1 MEDVMLLAIDIGN
14 TNVTLGVFRGDKLV
28 TTWRAATDVD
38 RMPDEYAVFLMN
50 VLPREG
56 LTIEDITEAALCS
69 SVPPVTRTWEQLCQ
83 RYFHIKPLVV
93 GAGIKTG
100 MRVLYD
106 DPRAV
111 GADRVTDA
119 VAAFKMYGG
128 PVIVVDMGTA
138 TVFDAVSR
146 DGEYL
151 GGAIAPGIVVAV
163 EALVARASML
173 RRIEMVRP
181 PKAIGRNTAH
191 AIQSGM
197 IFGYVGLIEG
207 LVARFQQ
214 ELGGGA
220 TVVATGGLADVI
232 YRETP
237 IFNHVE
243 PDLTL
248 IGLRMIHELNR

>member
-1 MEDVMLLAIDIGN
+1 MLLAIDIGN
-14 TNVTLGVFRGDKLV
+14 TNVTMGVFRGERLV
-28 TTWRAATDVD
+28 TTWRAATDAQK
-38 RMPDEYAVFLMN
+38 MPDEYAVLLMN
-50 VLPREG
+50 LLSREG
-56 LTIEDITEAALCS
+56 LALDDVNEAALCS
-69 SVPPVTRTWEQLCQ
+69 SVPQVTRTFEQLCQ
-83 RYFHIKPLVV
+83 RYFRLKPLVV

-119 VAAFKMYGG
+119 VAAYRLYGG
-128 PVIVVDMGTA
+128 PVIVVDIGTA

-151 GGAIAPGIVVAV
+151 GGAIAPGPGVAV
-163 EALVARASML
+163 EALVARTSML

-181 PKAIGRNTAH
+181 PKAIGRNTTH
-191 AIQSGM
+191 AIQSGI
-197 IFGYVGLIEG
+197 IFGYVGLVEG
-207 LVARFQQ
+207 LVARIQA

-220 TVVATGGLADVI
+220 AVVSTGGLADVI
-232 YRETP
+232 AKETT
-237 IFNHVE
+237 IFTQSE

-248 IGLRMIHELNR
+248 LGLRMIYELNR

>member
-1 MEDVMLLAIDIGN
+1 MLLAIDIGN
-14 TNVTLGVFRGDKLV
+14 TNVTLGVFRGDKLE
-28 TTWRAATDVD
+28 TTWRAATDPD

-50 VLPREG
+50 VLQREG
-56 LTIEDITEAALCS
+56 LNPDEINEAALCS

-119 VAAFKMYGG
+119 VAAYRMYGG

-151 GGAIAPGIVVAV
+151 GGAIAPGIMVAV
-163 EALVARASML
+163 EALVSRASML
-173 RRIEMVRP
+173 RRIEMMRP

-220 TVVATGGLADVI
+220 TVVATGGLADI
-232 YRETP
+232 ISRETP
-237 IFNHVE
+237 IFDHFQ

-248 IGLRMIHELNR
+248 VGLRMIYDLNRAG

>member
-1 MEDVMLLAIDIGN
+1 MLLAIDIGN
-14 TNVTLGVFRGDKLV
+14 TNVTLGVFRGEKLV
-28 TTWRAATDVD
+28 TTWRAATDPA

-50 VLPREG
+50 VLQREG
-56 LTIEDITEAALCS
+56 LSAGDIHEAALCS
-69 SVPPVTRTWEQLCQ
+69 SVPPVTRTWEHLCQ

-119 VAAFKMYGG
+119 VAAYRMYSG

-146 DGEYL
+146 EGEYL
-151 GGAIAPGIVVAV
+151 GGAIAPGIMVSV
-163 EALVARASML
+163 EALVSHASML

-220 TVVATGGLADVI
+220 TVVATGGLADI
-232 YRETP
+232 ITRETP
-237 IFNHVE
+237 IFHHYQ

-248 IGLRMIHELNR
+248 IGLRMIYDLNRAG

>member
-1 MEDVMLLAIDIGN
+1 MLLAIDIGN
-14 TNVTLGVFRGDKLV
+14 TNVTLGVFRGEKLE
-28 TTWRAATDVD
+28 TTWRAAPDPD
-38 RMPDEYAVFLMN
+38 RMPDEYADFIMN
-50 VLPREG
+50 VMQREG
-56 LTIEDITEAALCS
+56 LNPDEINEAALCS

-119 VAAFKMYGG
+119 VAAYRMYGG

-163 EALVARASML
+163 EALVSRASML
-173 RRIEMVRP
+173 RRIELVRP

-220 TVVATGGLADVI
+220 TVVATGGLADI
-232 YRETP
+232 ITRETP
-237 IFNHVE
+237 IFHHIQ
-243 PDLTL
+243 PDMTL
-248 IGLRMIHELNR
+248 IGLRMIYDLNRA